1 MSIELTEEQKKAYM
15 KDKTDKFIAAM
26 KKVEEE
32 TGMTVVPTIEFTQ
45 FGIVPRMNIMP
56 IKKNEDVKP
65 KTT

>member
-1 MSIELTEEQKKAYM
+1 MSVEIELTEEQKKAYM

-32 TGMTVVPTIEFTQ
+32 TGMTVVPTIEYTQ

-56 IKKNEDVKP
+56 VKKND
-65 KTT
+65 